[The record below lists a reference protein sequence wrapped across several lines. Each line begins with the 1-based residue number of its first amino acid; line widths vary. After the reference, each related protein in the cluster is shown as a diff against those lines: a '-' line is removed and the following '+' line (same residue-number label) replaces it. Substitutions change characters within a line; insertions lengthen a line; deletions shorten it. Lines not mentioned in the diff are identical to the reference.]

1 MTAATLILRLVRAV
15 IARPLTTIAITAA
28 FTIAAISYVV
38 THFAMT
44 TDTSALIAAD
54 VHWRVVEADKSRAFP
69 QLNNVSLA
77 IVDATTPEGAERGAG
92 ALAAAMTAD
101 QAHFSSVRRP
111 EADPFFQQNG
121 LLFGSTNDVRAT
133 TDALIRAQPLL
144 GPLAADPSLRGIT
157 HTLDNLVLGAT
168 QGNTPVTSFSPA
180 LKKLSRTIDANLA
193 GQNVQ
198 FSWQDL
204 LGNGRGKL
212 APSRRQVIL
221 FQPVLNFKSI
231 KPSEAATLAV
241 SAAARQLKLDG
252 AHGVSVRVTGGAALS
267 DEEFSSLEENIGLVG
282 MVMAFAMVMTLW
294 FATRSLRIIAAIL
307 ITIIIGLMMTIACG
321 LLAVG
326 VFNIISVAFIPLF
339 VGLGVDF
346 GIQIAVKFNAERRDG
361 ESAALALERTAS
373 GIGGSLALA
382 AGAIFLGFGAF
393 LPTAYRGIA
402 ELGIIAGLGMII
414 ALGLNITLLP
424 ALLVILRPPAQQQP
438 SAAFVVRLDDA
449 LLHHRKGVL
458 WVFALSM
465 LSSILLLPLVQFDFN
480 PLHLRD
486 PQGPAMAALSDL
498 MNDPLRTPN
507 TVDVLA
513 ASPDKAALVASRLQ
527 RLPEVA
533 QTITVDSFIPSDQP
547 AKLAIIQDA
556 DTLLDLT
563 LNPFILT
570 TPPQDRETVD
580 ALAKTAQSLAQ
591 LGTQTHNADALALAQ
606 SLAHLAK
613 GTPAQRAAI
622 GQVLIDPLNIMLD
635 QARQSLRA
643 GPVTRATLP
652 DEIKRDWV
660 SADGRARIAV
670 YPAGDSNN
678 NKILRRFAAAVQHI
692 APDATGL
699 AVTTQAAAGTIA
711 WAFVEASLLALM
723 LVSGLLFVVLR
734 SVREVAFTLAPV
746 VLSSFLTLGT
756 CVLIGQSINFANII
770 AFPLLFG
777 VGVAFHIYFVMA
789 WRSGATNLLQS
800 SLARAVLYSAVATGT
815 AFGAL
820 WLSHH
825 PGTASMGKIL
835 MISLAWTLVCALIFE
850 PALLG
855 PTRKPTP

>member
-1 MTAATLILRLVRAV
+1 MLTVVMTAALTMAAV
-15 IARPLTTIAITAA
+15 A
-28 FTIAAISYVV
+28 YVA

-44 TDTSALIAAD
+44 TDTSALISAD
-54 VHWRVVEADKSRAFP
+54 VHWRVVEVDKSRAFP
-69 QLNNVSLA
+69 QLNNISLV
-77 IVDATTPEGAERGAG
+77 IVDATTPEGAERGA
-92 ALAAAMTAD
+92 ASLAAVMNSD
-101 QAHFSSVRRP
+101 RAHFSSVRRP
-111 EADPFFQQNG
+111 EANPFFQQNG
-121 LLFGSTNDVRAT
+121 LLFASTSDIRDT

-144 GPLAADPSLRGIT
+144 GPLAADPSLRGIA
-157 HTLDNLVLGAT
+157 HTLDNVVLGAEP
-168 QGNTPVTSFSPA
+168 GNTTISSFSSA
-180 LKKLSRTIDANLA
+180 LKKLSLSIDATLD
-193 GQNVQ
+193 GKSVQ

-204 LGNGRGKL
+204 LGDAKRKM
-212 APSRRQVIL
+212 APSRRQLIL
-221 FQPVLNFKSI
+221 FQPVLNFRTI
-231 KPSEAATLAV
+231 KPSEAAIGAV
-241 SAAARQLKLDG
+241 SAASHRLQLDE
-252 AHGVSVRVTGGAALS
+252 AHGLSVRVTGGAALS
-267 DEEFSSLEENIGLVG
+267 DEEFSSLEENISFVG
-282 MVMAFAMVMTLW
+282 TVMALAMIITLW

-307 ITIIIGLMMTIACG
+307 ITIVIGLMITIAGG

-346 GIQIAVKFNAERRDG
+346 GIQIAVKFNAEHREG
-361 ESAALALERTAS
+361 EAPALALERTAAA
-373 GIGGSLALA
+373 IGPSLSLA

-402 ELGIIAGLGMII
+402 ELGIIAGLGMIV

-424 ALLVILRPPAQQQP
+424 ALFIIVRPPAQRKKP
-438 SAAFVVRLDDA
+438 TAAFVIRLDDA
-449 LLHHRKGVL
+449 LLRHRKTVL
-458 WVFALSM
+458 WAFMFSM
-465 LSSILLLPLVQFDFN
+465 FGSILLLPLVQFDFN
-480 PLHLRD
+480 PLHLRN
-486 PQGPAMAALSDL
+486 PNGPAMTALSDL
-498 MNDPLRTPN
+498 MHDPLRTPN

-513 ASPDKAALVASRLQ
+513 RNPNEAALMAARLQ

-533 QTITVDSFIPSDQP
+533 QVISVDSFIPAQQP

-563 LNPFILT
+563 LNPFDV
-570 TPPQDRETVD
+570 TPPADDRATIN
-580 ALAKTAQSLAQ
+580 ALAITSASLAQ
-591 LGTQTHNADALALAQ
+591 LGKQSHNPAALALAQ
-606 SLAHLAK
+606 SLAHLAS
-613 GTPAQRAAI
+613 GTAKQRAE
-622 GQVLIDPLNIMLD
+622 VSRMLVDPLNTMLD

-643 GPVTRATLP
+643 RPVTLATLP
-652 DEIKRDWV
+652 DEIKNDWV
-660 SADGRARIAV
+660 SADGRARLAV
-670 YPAGDSNN
+670 YPAGDTNDN
-678 NKILRRFAAAVQHI
+678 RVLRRFAAAVQRR

-699 AVTTQAAAGTIA
+699 AVTTQAAASTIA
-711 WAFVEASLLALM
+711 WAFVEASLLALA

-734 SVREVAFTLAPV
+734 STREVAYTLAPV
-746 VLSSFLTLGT
+746 VLSGFLTLGT
-756 CVLIGQSINFANII
+756 CVLIGQPINFANII

-789 WRSGATNLLQS
+789 WRDGAGNLLQS

-855 PTRKPTP
+855 PADK